1 MGIARIAIIIRVGI
15 MAQTIEATKA
25 QTPTTMAIPTLIT
38 TMAATEVTPTP
49 LTIIPTET
57 R

>member
-1 MGIARIAIIIRVGI
+1 

-49 LTIIPTET
+49 LLTIIPTET